1 LGKGK
6 KPPTTKND
14 MIMKKT
20 KKILL
25 LSFLKL
31 LIGTAIFLLLD
42 CMINFEKPIINK
54 GTYSAYIGFAIFII
68 GETIWKISKQN
79 KLNA

>member
-1 LGKGK
+1 
-6 KPPTTKND
+6 
-14 MIMKKT
+14 MKKT

-25 LSFLKL
+25 LSFVKL
-31 LIGTAIFLLLD
+31 IIGAAIFILLD
-42 CMINFEKPIINK
+42 WIINSEEPIINK
-54 GTYSAYIGFAIFII
+54 GTYSAYIGFAIFVI